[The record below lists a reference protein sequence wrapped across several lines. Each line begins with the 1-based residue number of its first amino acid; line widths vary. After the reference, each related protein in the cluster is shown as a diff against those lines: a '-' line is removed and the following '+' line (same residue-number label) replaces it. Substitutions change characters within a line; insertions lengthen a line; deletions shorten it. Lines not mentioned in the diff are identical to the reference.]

1 MDNAE
6 VRNIISNYVSVA
18 FVRAASRFINTKKE
32 NLLENTVSIYEYK
45 NNMQLSNSLYDFI
58 SFYEMKSFN
67 DVQFRFKNE
76 YLIDAVL
83 ALNEKEQLIVYCKYF
98 LCMTD
103 NEIAKVMHVTRQTI
117 TRTKLSILQ
126 KLRSSLEKTKKMWR

>member
-18 FVRAASRFINTKKE
+18 FIRATSRFINTKKE
-32 NLLENTVSIYEYK
+32 NLLENTVTIYDYK
-45 NNMQLSNSLYDFI
+45 NNMKLSNNLYDFI
-58 SFYEMKSFN
+58 SFYEMKSFS
-67 DVQFRFKNE
+67 DIQFIFKNE
-76 YLIDAVL
+76 YLVDAVL
-83 ALNEKEQLIVYCKYF
+83 TLNRKEQLIIYYKYF

-126 KLRSSLEKTKKMWR
+126 KLRKSLEETKKMWR

>member
-18 FVRAASRFINTKKE
+18 FVRAVSRFFNTKKE

-45 NNMQLSNSLYDFI
+45 NNMQLSNNLYDFI
-58 SFYEMKSFN
+58 SFYKMKSFS
-67 DVQFRFKNE
+67 DIQFIFKNE

-83 ALNEKEQLIVYCKYF
+83 ALNERE
-98 LCMTD
+98 
-103 NEIAKVMHVTRQTI
+103 
-117 TRTKLSILQ
+117 
-126 KLRSSLEKTKKMWR
+126 